1 MFTVLGNI
9 VCGSGFED
17 IVFQA
22 NICSTG
28 SLNGVLAGSHYN
40 RCWTVHSNFAEAL
53 ERLLFRRFLSVRGA
67 PDVMKETMGFSSVS
81 AEEIERLQKDA
92 EVIKLLDEYGDF
104 KESVRSGNHGMTP
117 QFWLVHYL
125 DIMSNQHLLHS
136 AVQSNNFSLRLHG
149 LKAALPFL
157 FVLNKQ
163 NYARYGAIYVNTL
176 ENLERTHPG
185 CKELLSEKGL
195 SVQEQ
200 DRYKCRIAID
210 QRGEQTINK
219 DAKVS
224 GGIKY
229 FASDENAILKWTLN
243 RPVQAK
249 NTNALMVLADVKS
262 SDEGYKSNRP
272 SQILKSEKF
281 VENIMNVMTEE
292 YINPF
297 DDSLEKDCLYNL
309 SSGIQVELGIA
320 TEISQ
325 LKSKG
330 DAQYNEFVT
339 NRIKSTE
346 VSIHDP
352 IKRNKLLLFKNA
364 SKKVEV
370 KQDSKQSLVEVNR
383 NILAKLLAHSA
394 KTGRAINFQTA
405 LEYSLSSVPLAFAN
419 PDGSRR
425 VTKKSQLMEIV
436 LSYSD
441 QETMHEPSS
450 IPKEETAA
458 YLVDLMALIR
468 SLPGVSDTYRDLT
481 QRIVDALPT
490 GYARVDIVANTYRK
504 DSLKNSERIKRRSST
519 KVLINSAESKIPR
532 NFSDFL
538 KNGENK
544 GRMIEIIKGE
554 IVKQKLAFLEKL
566 KCNEIM
572 FSVDKV
578 CIHMTENSTD
588 VIDELSSNQEEADT
602 KLLLHAKHAFN
613 AHPGK
618 AVFIRSPSGDV
629 DINILFL
636 ALFPEDA
643 DRIYIDYG
651 TGKSRKVLQL
661 SMIDMPDTLKSALVG
676 FHAFSGND
684 YISSIFRKSSASA
697 GKRSRRA
704 RSLPKC
710 LDN

>member
-1 MFTVLGNI
+1 MWCGQMGSVGENFKSLMLGKM
-9 VCGSGFED
+9 ED
-17 IVFQA
+17 HR
-22 NICSTG
+22 SRGRPRTRWMD
-28 SLNGVLAGSHYN
+28 GVLKATGKRLEELMLAAQDRVSW
-40 RCWTVHSNFAEAL
+40 RSTVHQVTKSVTAWWKQGQILNPAF
-53 ERLLFRRFLSVRGA
+53 LLV
-67 PDVMKETMGFSSVS
+67 
-81 AEEIERLQKDA
+81 
-92 EVIKLLDEYGDF
+92 Y
-104 KESVRSGNHGMTP
+104 
-117 QFWLVHYL
+117 
-125 DIMSNQHLLHS
+125 
-136 AVQSNNFSLRLHG
+136 
-149 LKAALPFL
+149 
-157 FVLNKQ
+157 
-163 NYARYGAIYVNTL
+163 
-176 ENLERTHPG
+176 
-185 CKELLSEKGL
+185 
-195 SVQEQ
+195 
-200 DRYKCRIAID
+200 AID

-243 RPVQAK
+243 RPAQAK
-249 NTNALMVLADVKS
+249 NTNALMALADVNS

-297 DDSLEKDCLYNL
+297 DESLEKDCLYNL

-320 TEISQ
+320 NEISQ
-325 LKSKG
+325 VKSKG
-330 DAQYNEFVT
+330 DAQYEEFVT
-339 NRIKSTE
+339 NRIKSTD
-346 VSIHDP
+346 VPIHDP
-352 IKRNKLLLFKNA
+352 IKRNKLLLFKNS

-394 KTGRAINFQTA
+394 KTGSAINFQAA
-405 LEYSLSSVPLAFAN
+405 LEYPLSSVPLAFAN

-425 VTKKSQLMEIV
+425 VTKKSQLMEVV
-436 LSYSD
+436 LSYSE
-441 QETMHEPSS
+441 QETMHEPSI

-468 SLPGVSDTYRDLT
+468 SLPGVSDTYRELT

-490 GYARVDIVANTYRK
+490 GYARVDIVADTYRK
-504 DSLKNSERIKRRSST
+504 DSLKNSERIKRGHSA

-544 GRMIEIIKGE
+544 GRMIEIIKDE
-554 IVKQKLAFLEKL
+554 MDKQKHAFLEKL

-578 CIHMTENSTD
+578 CIRMTEHSTD
-588 VIDELSSNQEEADT
+588 VVDELSSNQEEADT
-602 KLLLHAKHAFN
+602 KLLLHAKHVFN

-618 AVFIRSPSGDV
+618 AVLIRSPSGDV

-661 SMIDMPDTLKSALVG
+661 STIDMPDTLKSALVG

-684 YISSIFRKSSASA
+684 YISSIFRKSKRICWKKIEKSKKFTKMFAQLGNQWRIDVALQGLIEEYVCSLFMK
-697 GKRSRRA
+697 GKRDINEVRYEMFKNIYEKKSRIQDLSLLPPCCDTLNL
-704 RSLPKC
+704 RSKRC
-710 LDN
+710 NYVAKV